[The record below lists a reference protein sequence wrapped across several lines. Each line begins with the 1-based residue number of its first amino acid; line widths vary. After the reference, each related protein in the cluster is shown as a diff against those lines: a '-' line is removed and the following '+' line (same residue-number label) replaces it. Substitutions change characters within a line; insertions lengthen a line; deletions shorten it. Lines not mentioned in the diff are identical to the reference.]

1 MKNDRTLEEEQIKAF
16 AIQIINGIG
25 FMHEQNH
32 VHRDVKMGNVLM
44 DREGYLKLCDFG
56 MAIKLEEGQTSKENV
71 GSRITWA
78 PEVIEK
84 KDYRMMPDWW
94 SVGII
99 IYQLMMKGKTP
110 FYIDQLKGKEGEI
123 CDDDFKKL
131 SD

>member
-1 MKNDRTLEEEQIKAF
+1 
-16 AIQIINGIG
+16 
-25 FMHEQNH
+25 
-32 VHRDVKMGNVLM
+32 
-44 DREGYLKLCDFG
+44 
-56 MAIKLEEGQTSKENV
+56 
-71 GSRITWA
+71 
-78 PEVIEK
+78 
-84 KDYRMMPDWW
+84 MPDWW